1 MTFYECQSNCD
12 PQLFRAYDIRGMVD
26 NSFTPDTVYTIARAI
41 GAEALARAQQ
51 RVVIARDGRL
61 SGPALLKALAAGLLD
76 AGVDVIDLGM
86 VPTPVLYYA
95 THFLKTHS
103 GVMLTG
109 SHNPANYNGLKMV
122 LGGQTLA
129 ESAVQALRDRI
140 LQGNL
145 CSGQGAYIEDS
156 STVAAYQ
163 NEVVSQC
170 HMDTP
175 LHVVMDCGN
184 GVTGA
189 FAPALFRAL
198 GAKVTELYTEVDGH
212 FPNHHP
218 DPTRPENVKELID
231 VVRELKA
238 DVGFGFDGDGDRLGV
253 VTNEGEIIWAD
264 RQMMWFASDIL
275 TRHPGA
281 PIIYDVKC
289 TQHLSQVIQAQG
301 GKPLMWKTGHS
312 LIKLKMKEMGAPFAG
327 EMSGHLFFKDGWYGF
342 DDAMYTG
349 ARLLKL
355 LSQSDE
361 SLAQIFSQ
369 FPNSVNTPELMLSVP
384 EDRKFTLVDELAD
397 HAQFPDA
404 EVVTIDGLRVH
415 FDHGWGLV
423 RASNT
428 TPCLVFRF
436 EGDTED
442 GLRQIQ
448 ERFRSLIRSVD
459 PSLICPF

>member
-1 MTFYECQSNCD
+1 MTFYECQSTCD

-41 GAEALARAQQ
+41 GSEALARDQQ

-61 SGPALLKALAAGLLD
+61 SGPALLKALATGLVD

-86 VPTPVLYYA
+86 VPTPVLYFA

-129 ESAVQALRDRI
+129 ESAVQSLRERI
-140 LQGNL
+140 LRGDL
-145 CSGQGAYIEDS
+145 SSGQGAYIEDQ
-156 STVAAYQ
+156 TTLTAYQ
-163 NEVVSQC
+163 EAIVSQC
-170 HMDTP
+170 HIDKP
-175 LHVVMDCGN
+175 LHIVMDCGN

-189 FAPALFRAL
+189 FAPDLFRAL
-198 GAKVTELYTEVDGH
+198 GAKVTELYTDVDGR

-218 DPTRPENVKELID
+218 DPTRPENVKELIE

-275 TRHPGA
+275 QRHPGA

-289 TQHLSQVIQAQG
+289 TQHLSGVIQAAG
-301 GKPLMWKTGHS
+301 GEPMMWKTGHS
-312 LIKLKMKEMGAPFAG
+312 LIKLKMKEMNAPFAG

-355 LSQSDE
+355 LSQSSED
-361 SLAQIFSQ
+361 LATIFSQ
-369 FPNSVNTPELMLSVP
+369 YPDSVNTPELMLPVP
-384 EDRKFTLVDELAD
+384 EDRKFTLIDELAAN
-397 HAQFPDA
+397 AQFPDA

-415 FDHGWGLV
+415 FENGWGLV

-428 TPCLVFRF
+428 TPCLVLRF
-436 EGDTED
+436 EGETVQDV
-442 GLRQIQ
+442 RVIQ
-448 ERFRSLIRSVD
+448 ERFRALIHAVD
-459 PSLICPF
+459 AAIVCPF